1 VKIITWNKLWSRTE
15 KEQRE
20 VLARCVSIHP
30 FGRSDDYRRK
40 NRAKAARRRAV
51 AA

>member
-1 VKIITWNKLWSRTE
+1 MKIITWNKLWSRTE

-30 FGRSDDYRRK
+30 YGRSEAYREKQR
-40 NRAKAARRRAV
+40 RRRASKR